1 MNAGIANGKD
11 VLNTLRLL
19 ILEKHDVQRTV
30 VVNTLLGMGCVDVL
44 QAADGQAAL
53 SLLHQQGGVDIA
65 LCDLQT
71 LALEGL
77 FFLSQARAAGLV
89 NAVIICSAIPE
100 EWVHTVEQIVR
111 LQGLAWLGNAGRPA
125 LAEALGPLLRTY
137 CRPSHLRVT
146 QPCGSGWY
154 PRKEQLR
161 AGIERQEFCAWFQPK
176 FHLHSGLIQGAE
188 VLLRWQRGQG
198 DILSPAVFLP
208 ALVQSGLLDTVFF
221 SVFEQG
227 LRVQRSMQSGG
238 SGFKLAFNL
247 DASQLACPRFV
258 DRIRHVLNKHGVSP
272 ACVTF
277 ELTETGRLQAP
288 GMCMTSMLGLRL
300 LGCDLSMDDF
310 GVGYS
315 SLERF
320 CQLPF
325 NEIKLDASFIRDFKH
340 KRPVAAIR
348 SVLGLARAL
357 NMQVVAEGIESIEQL
372 RCLQSLGCQLGQGY
386 FYARPMSGTQLM
398 AWRFPGDP
406 SIWRAGLPRAL

>member
-1 MNAGIANGKD
+1 MPDVRNALKKLC
-11 VLNTLRLL
+11 VLV
-19 ILEKHDVQRTV
+19 LEKHHSQRALTV
-30 VVNTLLGMGCVDVL
+30 KTLQGVGCADVL
-44 QAADGQAAL
+44 QAVDWPSAMAL
-53 SLLHQQGGVDIA
+53 LRLHGGVDIV
-65 LCDLQT
+65 LCDMHT
-71 LALEGL
+71 LVMDGL
-77 FFLSQARAAGLV
+77 AFLSCASETQLV
-89 NAVIICSAIPE
+89 NGVIICGAMPDE
-100 EWVHTVEQIVR
+100 LVHSVEQIVR
-111 LQGLAWLGNAGRPA
+111 FKGLELLGHAGKPV
-125 LAEALGPLLRTY
+125 LAQVLGRLLEGYRAD
-137 CRPSHLRVT
+137 SHSRVARLCAAQF
-146 QPCGSGWY
+146 QPG
-154 PRKEQLR
+154 EEEVR
-161 AGIERQEFCAWFQPK
+161 AGIDRQEFCAWFQPK

-258 DRIRHVLNKHGVSP
+258 ERIRHVLNKHGVSP

-277 ELTETGRLQAP
+277 ELTETGCLQAP

-315 SLERF
+315 SLERL

-357 NMQVVAEGIESIEQL
+357 NMQVVAEGIESLEQL

-386 FYARPMSGTQLM
+386 FYARPMSGAQLM